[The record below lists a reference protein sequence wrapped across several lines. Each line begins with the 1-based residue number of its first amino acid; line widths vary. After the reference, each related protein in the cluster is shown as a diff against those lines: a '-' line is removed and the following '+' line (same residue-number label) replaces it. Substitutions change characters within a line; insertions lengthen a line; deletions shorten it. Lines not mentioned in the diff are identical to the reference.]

1 MICLIDINEIIQMS
15 NGDKDVIPYLI
26 KIYLKEHGFKVKI
39 NLKNIKNQKF
49 ESNLCYYKI
58 TDDYY
63 IVFEE

>member
-1 MICLIDINEIIQMS
+1 MS